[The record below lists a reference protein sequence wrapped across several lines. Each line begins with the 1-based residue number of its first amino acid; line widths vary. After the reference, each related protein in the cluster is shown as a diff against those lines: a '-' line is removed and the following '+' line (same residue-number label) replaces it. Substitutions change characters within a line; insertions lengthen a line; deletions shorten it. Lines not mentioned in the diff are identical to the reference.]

1 MIIDKLQNAKLYS
14 FGLAWERAFEF
25 LNSLT
30 PESQERKYV
39 IDGEDIF
46 AIIMSYETSAPD
58 EKIFESHREYV
69 DIQSVIT
76 GCERFECDFA
86 DELEIETPY
95 DALKEAAF
103 YKRTKQ
109 GQITVDIHHGTF
121 LMLYPNDA
129 HLAGVKIENSSKH
142 VKKVVVK
149 IRKSLLGVM

>member
-1 MIIDKLQNAKLYS
+1 MIIDKLQNAKLYP
-14 FGLAWERAFEF
+14 FGLAWERTFEF

-30 PESQERKYV
+30 PDTLDGKYV

-46 AIIMSYETSAPD
+46 AIVMSYETAAPD
-58 EKIFESHREYV
+58 EKIFESHCEYV

-86 DELEIETPY
+86 DALEVETPY

-103 YKRTKQ
+103 YRRNTQ
-109 GQITVDIHHGTF
+109 GRVSVDIYPDTF
-121 LMLYPNDA
+121 LMLYSNDA
-129 HLAGVKIENSSKH
+129 HLAGVMIGDSSKS

-149 IRKSLLGVM
+149 IRKSLLES

>member
-1 MIIDKLQNAKLYS
+1 MIIDKLQDAKLYP
-14 FGLAWERAFEF
+14 FGSAWERAFEF
-25 LNSLT
+25 LSSLT
-30 PESQERKYV
+30 PDASEGKYV

-46 AIIMSYETSAPD
+46 AIVMSYETTAPE

-76 GCERFECDFA
+76 GCERFECNFA

-95 DALKEAAF
+95 DASKEAAF
-103 YKRTKQ
+103 YKRTKA
-109 GQITVDIHHGTF
+109 GQITVDLHHGTF

-129 HLAGVKIENSSKH
+129 HPAGVKIGNNSEH

-149 IRKSLLGVM
+149 IRKSLIASL